1 MCACRMYVSCLV
13 SDEGILFEGVG
24 FDCICYS
31 FYYFSTVIS
40 LFLWFPAELIHH
52 SIRHFE
58 TRVKTSNV
66 SRNESNF
73 RFSPSVCLKI
83 EERIERERKRR
94 RRTFQLGET

>member
-1 MCACRMYVSCLV
+1 MSYVCIVYVS
-13 SDEGILFEGVG
+13 DGGILFEGVG
-24 FDCICYS
+24 FDCICIYS

-58 TRVKTSNV
+58 TRVKTCDV

>member
-1 MCACRMYVSCLV
+1 MSYVCIVYVS
-13 SDEGILFEGVG
+13 DGGILFEGVD

-40 LFLWFPAELIHH
+40 LFLCFPAELFHH

-58 TRVKTSNV
+58 TRVKTCDV